1 MRRETPIR
9 GPQPS
14 GSMTLTATYLQLCV
28 LRLLARDSTSDRLRR
43 FGAFHPRQTLFTH
56 EQPWSHDADAAARH
70 PNEHQLQIGTFQ
82 DCRASSSHF
91 IKRPINIAR
100 FELDSAAAVQDNVRV
115 QSEVVGVERAVF
127 DAVVQRQAHQVD
139 VFDRTFLQV
148 MGESGVPSMRVVKKR
163 AVTINVSLDALV
175 KT

>member
-1 MRRETPIR
+1 M
-9 GPQPS
+9 
-14 GSMTLTATYLQLCV
+14 LT
-28 LRLLARDSTSDRLRR
+28 LLARDSTSDRLRR

-127 DAVVQRQAHQVD
+127 DAIVQRQPHKVD
-139 VFDRTFLQV
+139 VLDGSLLQII
-148 MGESGVPSMRVVKKR
+148 GQPSVPPMRVVEER
-163 AVTINVSLDALV
+163 AVTINVSFYALV
-175 KT
+175 KNVRYPLRFE